1 MKKYYI
7 PLVLALLMIL
17 PASCNKESVG
27 VGNGDEVYLYAS
39 DASKSVINADWTVS
53 WTAADKLSV
62 FNAPAG
68 TADYSDNCR
77 FDIDGDPSENR
88 FKKYPDGKSL
98 KTDGDAFDWYVCS
111 PYSQYSSQPETT
123 DGGYT
128 VTINPSQAEY
138 DYKSHLSTYD
148 LMVGTDKGVPDGKSP
163 TAYLH
168 HVCTIMQFHVTN
180 KSGKSTK
187 ITGITLDA
195 SDGGTFITGSFSM
208 DYDNCALTQNMG
220 TSYSYTCNLTVKKP
234 TTVANG
240 EAVDLYMIVAPFSM
254 EAGKKIKLTIK
265 AEAGDCFIDKTVPA
279 GGISFK
285 AGEHNNANIS
295 YKPSEV
301 VFTETFGEK
310 VYTSG
315 NVSNYDKS
323 GLTTTDPSHKDNYV
337 YSSLGQASI
346 ATAGIINPQWN
357 SYISGAA
364 IKICHTED
372 KNNPSI
378 YIKGITVERNT
389 TYIFSYNKS
398 NGKVKNGSEFESNT
412 QFKYRKNGTSSWTVI
427 NPTSDAGTIIQEFTT
442 GDYVTLD
449 IGVESTT
456 RLTLSDDQYVYFPAL
471 DLFKLIRKQ

>member
-17 PASCNKESVG
+17 PVSCNKESVG
-27 VGNGDEVYLYAS
+27 AGKEDEVYLYAS

-53 WTAADKLSV
+53 WTATDKLSV

-68 TADYSDNCR
+68 TADYSENCR

-88 FKKYPDGKSL
+88 FKHNSGTL
-98 KTDGDAFDWYVCS
+98 KEGAVKDWYVCS
-111 PYSQYSSQPETT
+111 PYLSSASQPGTT
-123 DGGYT
+123 SGGYT
-128 VTINPSQAEY
+128 VAINPSQAEY

-163 TAYLH
+163 SAYLH
-168 HVCTIMQFHVTN
+168 HVCTILQFHVTN
-180 KSGKSTK
+180 ESGKSTK

-195 SDGGTFITGSFSM
+195 GDGGTFITGSFSM

-220 TSYSYTCNLTVKKP
+220 TSSSYTCNLTVKNP
-234 TTVANG
+234 TTVADG

-265 AEAGDCFIDKTVPA
+265 AGAGDCFIDKTVPA

-295 YKPSEV
+295 YKPSTV
-301 VFTETFGEK
+301 VFTETFGTTPFPTASVPSYDHK
-310 VYTSG
+310 GLITSDPAGPNYEYSVTG
-315 NVSNYDKS
+315 NS
-323 GLTTTDPSHKDNYV
+323 
-337 YSSLGQASI
+337 SI
-346 ATAGIINPQWN
+346 ATDKIDNPNWS
-357 SYISGAA
+357 SYIEGAA
-364 IKICHTED
+364 VKIVAKVATGA
-372 KNNPSI
+372 NSAI
-378 YIKGITVERNT
+378 YIKGITVEPNT

-398 NGKVKNGSEFESNT
+398 KGKVKNGSEFESNT
-412 QFKYRKNGTSSWTVI
+412 QFKYRKPGASSWTLV
-427 NPTSDAGTIIQEFTT
+427 NPTSDAGTITQEFTT
-442 GDYVTLD
+442 GNYTTLD

-456 RLTLSDDQYVYFPAL
+456 RLTLSDDQYAYYPAV